1 MLSKEK
7 ILYYDPGEYRIKR
20 VKIYQISFVYNKIF
34 SSQETFL
41 MNHIKGLSFST
52 VLEVGCGFGRIT
64 KQLLENFPDTRYTA
78 IDLSPDQIENA
89 KRFVNNSKANFAV
102 SDIQSFGSDNH
113 FDLVLA
119 VEVLLHIKPEDIS
132 SAISKLLS
140 LTNKYFVHVDWH
152 EEITLPEYTTDSYC
166 FMHDYDEIYSGLGL
180 QYNKYKISG
189 RRRLFGK
196 IDAKQAMFIVKV

>member
-1 MLSKEK
+1 M
-7 ILYYDPGEYRIKR
+7 YYDPAKYWLERG
-20 VKIYQISFVYNKIF
+20 KIYQSSFVYNQIF
-34 SSQETFL
+34 RAQEKFL
-41 MNHIKGLSFST
+41 LNLVKGLTFNT

-89 KRFVNNSKANFAV
+89 KRLVNNAKVNFAV
-102 SDIQSFGSDNH
+102 SDIQSFNSVNK

-119 VEVLLHIKPEDIS
+119 VEVLLHIKPENINS
-132 SAISKLLS
+132 TITKLLS

-152 EEITLPEYTTDSYC
+152 EEITSPEYTTDSYC
-166 FMHDYDEIYSGLGL
+166 FMHDYDDIYSGLGL
-180 QYNKYKISG
+180 QYNKYKINAK
-189 RRRLFGK
+189 RRLLGK